1 MFKFDTLYFSCSPA
15 DLEFHIN
22 VTVGKRIFQV
32 FPTISFGQFFFQC
45 LVYLVLCLVVG
56 AQAFLFD
63 MVFTIGKVQAIFG
76 GQHFADFLI
85 PTEIVLVANRLAV
98 IIHSVENDMTM
109 RMLTVDMPGND
120 VFKQSRA
127 RRSVASAQATEII
140 STETPVSGTP
150 VVPPAP
156 PSGTPNVSDSMS
168 EGSQA

>member
-109 RMLTVDMPGND
+109 RMLTVDMPGDD
-120 VFKQSRA
+120 VLRVFDAHQFHIVMGDLQHQRIIRLQA
-127 RRSVASAQATEII
+127 FAIFRREVE
-140 STETPVSGTP
+140 
-150 VVPPAP
+150 
-156 PSGTPNVSDSMS
+156 
-168 EGSQA
+168 

>member
-1 MFKFDTLYFSCSPA
+1 MFKLDTLYFPCSPA
-15 DLEFHIN
+15 DFEFHIN
-22 VTVGKRIFQV
+22 LPVGKRIFQII
-32 FPTISFGQFFFQC
+32 PTMSCGQFFFQC

-120 VFKQSRA
+120 VLRVFNTHQFHIVVCYAQHQS
-127 RRSVASAQATEII
+127 II
-140 STETPVSGTP
+140 GL
-150 VVPPAP
+150 
-156 PSGTPNVSDSMS
+156 
-168 EGSQA
+168 